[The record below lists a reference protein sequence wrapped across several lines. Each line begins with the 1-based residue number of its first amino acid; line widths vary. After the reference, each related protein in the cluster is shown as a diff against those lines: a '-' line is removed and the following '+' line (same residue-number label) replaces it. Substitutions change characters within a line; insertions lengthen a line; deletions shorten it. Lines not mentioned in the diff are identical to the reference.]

1 MKYEGRAP
9 CVVFGGK
16 FQVKL
21 KAISN
26 LKEVPNTAATQF
38 LGFAIISVSFFTADC
53 FPQLIF

>member
-1 MKYEGRAP
+1 M
-9 CVVFGGK
+9 VFGGK

-26 LKEVPNTAATQF
+26 LKEVPNTTATQF